1 MGPSLTQISETSD
14 MHLPLQLFLFVDKRP
29 GATEQIRQVR
39 SHLKT
44 LQSSHA
50 FDLQVV
56 DVGEQ
61 PYLAERFKLVAT
73 PALIKA
79 HPAPQHILTGSNLV
93 TQLKT
98 WWPFWQQSAAEYLA
112 SQGQAQLDSTSITD
126 SAQLMRL
133 SEENFCLRQEQEAL
147 REQIRFKDQ
156 IVAMLVHDLRNPL
169 TAVSMAL
176 ETLEF
181 SWSLEHQNTVTG
193 LTPESRKQLMKHAR
207 NQAQIIEHM
216 ITEVLQA
223 SRGTSAELE
232 IRPQRLQPKKLAKEI
247 IGQLK
252 NRLSA
257 KSQQVKTDIPND
269 LPCVYADPERVRQ
282 VLVNLLDNAIKYT
295 PAGGTIQVIISHRT
309 TQKVQFSVCDNGP
322 GIPIEYQKQIF
333 DNQFRLQRDRE
344 QEGYG
349 IGLALCQRVI
359 RAHYGQLW
367 VDSAPDQGSCFHF
380 TLPVYRG

>member
-1 MGPSLTQISETSD
+1 MGPSVTQTSETSG
-14 MHLPLQLFLFVDKRP
+14 MELPLQLFLFVDKRP
-29 GATEQIRQVR
+29 SATEQIRQIR
-39 SHLKT
+39 TYLKT
-44 LQSSHA
+44 LQSSYTH
-50 FDLQVV
+50 DLQVV

-61 PYLAERFKLVAT
+61 PYLAEHFKLVAT
-73 PALIKA
+73 PALIKV
-79 HPAPQHILTGSNLV
+79 HPAPQHTLTGSNLV
-93 TQLKT
+93 TQLEA

-112 SQGQAQLDSTSITD
+112 KQGQANSESTPITD
-126 SAQLMRL
+126 SAQLMQL

-147 REQIRFKDQ
+147 REQLRFKDQ
-156 IVAMLVHDLRNPL
+156 VVAMLAHDLRNPL

-193 LTPESRKQLMKHAR
+193 LTPETRNQVMKHAR
-207 NQAQIIEHM
+207 SQAQIIEHM
-216 ITEVLQA
+216 ITEVLQVT
-223 SRGTSAELE
+223 RGASAELE
-232 IRPQRLQPKKLAKEI
+232 IRPQRLQPKKLFKEV
-247 IGQLK
+247 IGQFK
-252 NRLSA
+252 SRLSA

-295 PAGGTIQVIISHRT
+295 PPSGTIQVIILHRT

-322 GIPIEYQKQIF
+322 GIPVEYQKQIF
-333 DNQFRLQRDRE
+333 DDQFRLQRDQD

-367 VDSAPDQGSCFHF
+367 VDSAPNQGSCFHF